1 LAIGAVVGPTPHTV
15 RTYGTARI
23 LLAVA
28 CVLLAFS
35 AAAGT
40 ERYDY
45 DPLGRLIRYVDSDGQ
60 VTEYI
65 YDAAGNLLEVRRA
78 GTAQQL
84 APTIQSV
91 TPAATRAGE
100 TIQVLVTG
108 ANLIGA
114 RLISPDSRIT
124 VGRVQATATTL
135 GFAAAAAA
143 DAPVGTH
150 AFTLTNG
157 GGVAS
162 FAFSITPPLP
172 RLQASPNPLALP
184 PDGVERQLSIRLSN
198 ADTIAHAISLASSD
212 SSVLSVAPPSLLFA
226 PGVTEAF
233 ATIRGV
239 AAGNATLGLTSPTL
253 DALLV
258 PVFVTAE
265 FAGINTSHAPQV
277 GAILLP
283 GVQPNLRLI
292 DPLLSSNVGT
302 LRPPYVD
309 GVLPKVLIVGSG
321 PTELIVTGAGLQGV
335 TGVSIV
341 PATGLILGTVSV
353 EPSGTAVRMPVTVA
367 PDAAPTVR
375 QIVLAGSE
383 APYRAATAG
392 ADRLLITLPRPEI
405 ASIEPLAAVPGS
417 SGLPFIVRGRNL
429 QGAGQVV
436 FTPADGIVAGASP
449 TVSGDGTRLT
459 TTIDVSLG
467 AALGDRIVTVTTPG
481 GVSEGAASPANTFRV
496 VNQLVETVTPVA
508 APEVGVDKQF
518 DTQPVSQDLGLG
530 SPHVGVALGA
540 TVLSMSPAAG
550 AIGSSVDLT
559 LSGTGLSGVTDVQF
573 IPVDGLAVDPPVPTA
588 DGTAV
593 SVRVGIAENA
603 PQTLR
608 GVRVLAGA
616 ASVPF
621 SSPHSPLFLVSPP
634 QPRVDSIAPIYLEM
648 GAPAVTLTVRGANF
662 QSASRVRVVPDDGL
676 SVSVPPQVD
685 AAGTQATV
693 TISAAAGSAPG
704 ARTIV
709 MVTPGGESAPDA
721 TPANT
726 LTLVSTVGPIFAPI
740 VAPDV
745 GAVKEAP
752 AQPVETP
759 IGPVVAPEVGAR
771 LEETLAPVET
781 PIFLASPDTGV
792 ALGATATSV
801 QAPPLVPGA
810 SGTLIVSGL
819 NLPAITSIALNPA
832 QGMALGIPLVNP
844 EGTQVTVSFA
854 VATDATRGPREV
866 VLTAGNERVEFSAAR
881 DTRIYVAAGAPI
893 IDSLTPI
900 VAAQGSVVELT
911 IRGQNLHAAS
921 AVLATPPDGIEFEP
935 WALVN
940 AAGTELV
947 LRLHIAPSAP
957 LGARVIRVVTP
968 GGVSAS
974 TASPA
979 NTFTVIPP

>member
-1 LAIGAVVGPTPHTV
+1 V
-15 RTYGTARI
+15 RTYGTAGI

-28 CVLLAFS
+28 CLLLAFS
-35 AAAGT
+35 VAAGT

-60 VTEYI
+60 VTEYV
-65 YDAAGNLLEVRRA
+65 YDAAGNILEVRRA

-100 TIQVLVTG
+100 IIRVLVTG
-108 ANLIGA
+108 ANFFGA
-114 RLISPDSRIT
+114 RLISPDSRIG
-124 VGRVQATATTL
+124 VGQVQATATTL
-135 GFAAAAAA
+135 GFAVAAAA

-150 AFTLTNG
+150 TFTLTNG

-162 FAFSITPPLP
+162 FAFSIAPPLP
-172 RLQASPNPLALP
+172 RLQASPNPLAVP

-198 ADTIAHAISLASSD
+198 ADTIAHAISLASTD
-212 SSVLSVAPPSLLFA
+212 NGVLSVTPPSLLFA

-239 AAGNATLGLTSPTL
+239 AAGNVTLGLTSPTL

-265 FAGINTSHAPQV
+265 FAGINTSHASQV

-283 GVQPNLRLI
+283 GVQPNLRSI
-292 DPLLSSNVGT
+292 DPLLSPNVGT

-309 GVLPKVLIVGSG
+309 GVLPKVLTVGSG
-321 PTELIVTGAGLQGV
+321 PTELTVTGAGLQGV
-335 TGVSIV
+335 TGASIV
-341 PATGLILGTVSV
+341 PAAGLALGTIGV
-353 EPSGTAVRMPVTVA
+353 EPSGTTVRVPITVA
-367 PDAAPTVR
+367 ADAAPTVR
-375 QIVLAGSE
+375 QVVLAGPE
-383 APYRAATAG
+383 APYRAVTAD

-405 ASIEPLAAVPGS
+405 TSIEPLAAVPGS

-429 QGAGQVV
+429 RGAGQVV
-436 FTPADGIVAGASP
+436 FTPAAGIVAGAAP
-449 TVSGDGTRLT
+449 TASTDGTQLT

-467 AALGDRIVTVTTPG
+467 AAPGDRIVTVTTPG
-481 GVSEGAASPANTFRV
+481 GASEAAASPANTFRV
-496 VNQLVETVTPVA
+496 VNQLLDTIAPVA
-508 APEVGVDKQF
+508 APAVGVDKQL
-518 DTQPVSQDLGLG
+518 DAQPVIRDLELG

-540 TVLSMSPAAG
+540 TVLSLSPAAG
-550 AIGSSVDLT
+550 TVGSIVGLT
-559 LSGTGLSGVTDVQF
+559 LKGTGLSGVTDVQF
-573 IPVDGLAVDPPVPTA
+573 IPADGLTVEPPVPSA

-593 SVRVGIAENA
+593 SVRIGIAAHA
-603 PQTLR
+603 PQVLR

-621 SSPHSPLFLVSPP
+621 SSPHTALFLVGPP
-634 QPRVDSIAPIYLEM
+634 RPRVDSIAPIYLEV
-648 GAPAVTLTVRGANF
+648 GAAAVTLTVRGVNF
-662 QSASRVRVVPDDGL
+662 QSASQVRVIPGDGL

-693 TISAAAGSAPG
+693 TISAAAGSTPG

-709 MVTPGGESAPDA
+709 VATPGGESAPDA
-721 TPANT
+721 TPVNT
-726 LTLVSTVGPIFAPI
+726 LTLVSTVGPTFAPI
-740 VAPDV
+740 VASDV
-745 GAVKEAP
+745 GVVKEAP

-759 IGPVVAPEVGAR
+759 IGPIVAPEVGAR
-771 LEETLAPVET
+771 LEETPAPVET
-781 PIFLASPDTGV
+781 PIFLALPDVGV

-810 SGTLIVSGL
+810 SGMLLVNGF
-819 NLPAITSIALNPA
+819 NLQQVTSVALNPA
-832 QGMALGIPLVNP
+832 QGMLLGIPKLNP
-844 EGTQVTVSFA
+844 GGTQVTVSFA

-866 VLTAGNERVEFSAAR
+866 VLAAGGARVEFSAAH
-881 DTRIYVAAGAPI
+881 DARIYIAAGAPI

-900 VAAQGSVVELT
+900 VATQGAVVELT
-911 IRGQNLHAAS
+911 VRGHDLHAAS
-921 AVLATPPDGIEFEP
+921 AVLAAPPDGITFEP
-935 WALVN
+935 SALVN
-940 AAGTELV
+940 PAGTELV
-947 LRLHIAPSAP
+947 LRLHIAPSAA
-957 LGARVIRVVTP
+957 LGTRVIRVVTP